1 MIRLSSVKKWD
12 IHLNVDFIISN
23 PFNVYLTNS
32 FTVSWKEKW
41 LVSSITADNSGWKK
55 GKI

>member
-12 IHLNVDFIISN
+12 IGLNVDFIISN
-23 PFNVYLTNS
+23 PFNVYLTNF
-32 FTVSWKEKW
+32 FTVSWKERW
-41 LVSSITADNSGWKK
+41 QVSSIKAENFGWKK